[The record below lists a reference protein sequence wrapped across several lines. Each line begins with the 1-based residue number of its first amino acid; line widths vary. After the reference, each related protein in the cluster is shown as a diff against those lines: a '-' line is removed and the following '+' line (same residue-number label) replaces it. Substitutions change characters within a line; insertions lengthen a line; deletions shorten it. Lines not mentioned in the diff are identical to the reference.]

1 MDKLAPGVV
10 FDQTTESFRDL
21 PDVSSPPGPTRS
33 KMEPL
38 RIADP
43 RGLLEKS
50 FGTKDGGP
58 GKEILLMV
66 VSFSSSCLVNTKE
79 SEMTSFP
86 CLAWRKRIEL
96 TPPTAALTIIDRWKM
111 EVTKMLPSVPV

>member
-1 MDKLAPGVV
+1 MLEAIIYVKQLAPGVV
-10 FDQTTESFRDL
+10 FDQTTESLRDF
-21 PDVSSPPGPTRS
+21 PDVSSAGPTRS
-33 KMEPL
+33 KIEPL

-43 RGLLEKS
+43 SGLLEKS
-50 FGTKDGGP
+50 FGTNDGGP

-96 TPPTAALTIIDRWKM
+96 TPPTAALTIID
-111 EVTKMLPSVPV
+111 